1 MGWETLIPMII
12 LVSASGALFPGPIF
26 IATVLQGL
34 RQGAKAGLMI
44 ATGHMIVE
52 LMLVLIIAAG
62 VTTILFYNQ
71 LTLIITIIGSLALI
85 VFGSMQ
91 VVGSL
96 KKKNNDALSPNT
108 GFGHNSLIIGLLFT
122 SLNPYFITWWF
133 TVGLKLVLDA
143 FILASW
149 LGVLVMFFSHVWMDY
164 AWLTFVSYTAGKGG
178 ERVLRKWIRPI
189 VVILSA
195 LLVVLGINLLLQIL

>member
-1 MGWETLIPMII
+1 MGWETLIPMVI
-12 LVSASGALFPGPIF
+12 LVSASGVLFPGPIF

-52 LMLVLIIAAG
+52 LILVLIIAAG
-62 VTTILFYNQ
+62 VTTILFYSQ
-71 LTLIITIIGSLALI
+71 LSLIVTLVGSLALI

-91 VVGSL
+91 VVGVL
-96 KKKNNDALSPNT
+96 KKKNNDAVSSNT
-108 GFGHNSLIIGLLFT
+108 RLIQNSFFIGLIFT

-133 TVGLKLVLDA
+133 TVGLKLVLES

-149 LGVLVMFFSHVWMDY
+149 LGVLIMFFSHIWMDY
-164 AWLTFVSYTAGKGG
+164 AWLTFVSYTSGKGG
-178 ERVLRKWIRPI
+178 EGILRKWIRPI
-189 VVILSA
+189 VLILSVS
-195 LLVVLGINLLLQIL
+195 LILLGISMLLQLL